1 MELYNGKP
9 LLCAMIS
16 CDEEGIEKISLVSEP
31 AVMVDFVTLAKQEE
45 IKMYA
50 IQNEEQQVVYGVV
63 MVADTPIYRRSA
75 TMGEYYIKYTKD
87 VIKQMAEK
95 FIKDG
100 NANNINLEHLEGTD
114 MEGVHMVELFIK
126 DAKNGINPSGFESV
140 PDGSLFAKYKV
151 HSPMLWNAI
160 KNGEFKGFSLEGYFS
175 YEEVEMSKEDTELQ
189 LWSDILDMLKQIE
202 NKRYLR

>member
-1 MELYNGKP
+1 MELYNGIP
-9 LLCAMIS
+9 MYNAVIG
-16 CDEEGIEKISLVSEP
+16 CDEDGIEKISLVSEP
-31 AVMVDFVTLAKQEE
+31 AVMVDFVTLAKQDK
-45 IKMYA
+45 IKLYA
-50 IQNEEQQVVYGVV
+50 IQNEEQHVIYGVV

-75 TMGEYYIKYTKD
+75 ELGEHYIKYTKD
-87 VIKQMAEK
+87 VIKEMAEK

-100 NANNINLEHLEGTD
+100 NANQINLEHLEGTD
-114 MEGVHMVELFIK
+114 MEGVHMMELFIK

-175 YEEVEMSKEDTELQ
+175 YEIDAEEENDTELQ
-189 LWSDILDMLKQIE
+189 LWSDILDMLKQLE
-202 NKRYLR
+202 KGLD